1 MADFDRADAFVRR
14 RLTEHASVLSK
25 INTRCVRCL
34 IMGGRARSLFHR
46 CHTTQCV
53 VTQFGRRC
61 VCTRSVT
68 FNLPR
73 DHVDLADVFAEME
86 VAQHDGVVQFW
97 EITQTSLEEV
107 FIRVVEQDEASGEID

>member
-1 MADFDRADAFVRR
+1 MAPV
-14 RLTEHASVLSK
+14 SP
-25 INTRCVRCL
+25 
-34 IMGGRARSLFHR
+34 
-46 CHTTQCV
+46 
-53 VTQFGRRC
+53 
-61 VCTRSVT
+61 RSVT